1 MPREA
6 CHEAQKTAGKTAIV
20 APERT
25 QNPET
30 TMPRPLLRTAIATV
44 LVIAALAVTAA
55 ARADEPKRILAFGD
69 ALTWGR
75 KPATHGAPARLPT
88 SARWPAA
95 MQAALGRDY
104 VVIDDGLN
112 GRTTDLP
119 DRSNPP
125 ANLSTSTSANPSA
138 NSPAQSAALDGS
150 AALPGVLAR
159 AQPLDV
165 VVIMLGGSEL
175 TAQGGRTPARIAEGM
190 DKLVQIVKDMHGGI
204 STLDPSP
211 KVLVVAPPPVAVDAA
226 ADPARAD
233 TAGKWAQLAKA
244 YAAVAQKQH
253 VEFLDAAMVVRIDGV
268 DGAHLTAASQ
278 QKLGRAIAEKVRA
291 MTK

>member
-1 MPREA
+1 
-6 CHEAQKTAGKTAIV
+6 
-20 APERT
+20 
-25 QNPET
+25 
-30 TMPRPLLRTAIATV
+30 MPRPLLRTAIATV

-75 KPATHGAPARLPT
+75 KPATHGAPARLPA

-138 NSPAQSAALDGS
+138 NSPAQSAALD
-150 AALPGVLAR
+150 
-159 AQPLDV
+159 V

-190 DKLVQIVKDMHGGI
+190 DKLVLIVKDMHGGI

-278 QKLGRAIAEKVRA
+278 QKLGRVIAEKVRA